1 MPRFERMS
9 VSEFVHPKAAN
20 ARVDRKLYVEAL
32 KASDAGR
39 IKLSTEDKASTI
51 HKRIK
56 DAANDLGIKIRLTW
70 EDGKAQRILMWR
82 KSG

>member
-20 ARVDRKLYVEAL
+20 ARVDRQPYVDAL
-32 KASDAGR
+32 KASDAGKIR
-39 IKLSTEDKASTI
+39 LSTGDRASTI
-51 HKRIK
+51 HKRTK
-56 DAANDLGIKIRLTW
+56 DAANDLGIKVRLTW
-70 EDGKAQRILMWR
+70 EDGKAQRVLMWR